1 MGYGLTVTHSGVWK
15 VVSASVAGTGH
26 VRAGYPCQDA
36 HECLVLPK
44 GLLLIAVADGA
55 GSAQFGQLGATL
67 AVQSSL
73 HFCAEQAPN
82 LHEASQAQKNLIGGL
97 CTARARLEQEAE
109 TQQIELRELACTLLL
124 VAATP
129 RFVAAAQVGDGTSV
143 GLFPNDTLRTLTRP
157 PQTEYVNET
166 LFLTSS
172 SSLEA
177 AQFAF
182 HPEGPLGIAVTTDGL
197 QRLALKL
204 PEAEPHAPFFLPL
217 FRFAAHIGADGQQ
230 QLEAFLRSPRL
241 AERTDDDLTLVL
253 AVRHR
258 ELHGRTV

>member
-1 MGYGLTVTHSGVWK
+1 MGYGLTVTYSGVWK
-15 VVSASVAGTGH
+15 VISASVAGTGH
-26 VRAGYPCQDA
+26 VRAGLPCQDA
-36 HECLVLPK
+36 HDCLVLPR

-55 GSAQFGQLGATL
+55 GSAQYGQLGASL
-67 AVQSSL
+67 AVESSL
-73 HFCAEQAPN
+73 RFCAEQAEG
-82 LHEASQAQKNLIGGL
+82 LHEELQVQKHLIGGL
-97 CTARARLEQEAE
+97 CAARERLEHEAE
-109 TQQIELRELACTLLL
+109 TQQVELRELACTLLL

-129 RFVAAAQVGDGTSV
+129 RFVAAAQIGDGTSV

-177 AQFAF
+177 AQFVF
-182 HPEGPLGIAVTTDGL
+182 QPEAPWGIAVTTDGL

-204 PEAEPHAPFFLPL
+204 PQGEPHAPFFLPL
-217 FRFAAHIGADGQQ
+217 FRFAANTGSDSRQ
-230 QLEAFLRSPRL
+230 QLENFLRSPRI

-253 AVRHR
+253 AVRR
-258 ELHGRTV
+258 CEPHGRTL